1 MLYIIKLVFEMVN
14 AKFFRSIHGNA
25 LILVILVLRVGY
37 ECGLQKKKKKLDMSD
52 YHEFNEKSMI
62 MIKFLNS

>member
-1 MLYIIKLVFEMVN
+1 MLYITKLVFEMVN

>member
-1 MLYIIKLVFEMVN
+1 MLYITKLVFEMVN
-14 AKFFRSIHGNA
+14 AEFFRSIHGNA

-37 ECGLQKKKKKLDMSD
+37 ECGLKKKKKLDMSD

>member
-1 MLYIIKLVFEMVN
+1 MLYITKLVFEMVN

-37 ECGLQKKKKKLDMSD
+37 ECGLQKKKKK
-52 YHEFNEKSMI
+52 NWIWVTI
-62 MIKFLNS
+62 MNLMKNQWLW

>member
-1 MLYIIKLVFEMVN
+1 MLYITKLVLEMVN

-37 ECGLQKKKKKLDMSD
+37 ECGLQKKKKKIG
-52 YHEFNEKSMI
+52 YE
-62 MIKFLNS
+62 

>member
-1 MLYIIKLVFEMVN
+1 MLYITKLVFEMVN

-37 ECGLQKKKKKLDMSD
+37 ECGLKKKKKLDMSD

-62 MIKFLNS
+62 MIKFLSS

>member
-1 MLYIIKLVFEMVN
+1 MLYITKLVFEIVN

-37 ECGLQKKKKKLDMSD
+37 ECGLQKKKKLDMSD

>member
-1 MLYIIKLVFEMVN
+1 MVN
-14 AKFFRSIHGNA
+14 AKFFKSIHGNA

-62 MIKFLNS
+62 MITFLNS

>member
-1 MLYIIKLVFEMVN
+1 MLYITKLVFEMVN

-37 ECGLQKKKKKLDMSD
+37 ECGLKKKKKLDMSD